1 MKKALRYIGLGLL
14 VVVVGIAIFAFMT
27 TRSGGDRLSTE
38 YPLDIEPVDVSA
50 DSASL
55 ARGEYIALTH
65 GCTDCHKADYSG
77 QVMADVP
84 PFRMV
89 SSNLTSGAGGIGSTY
104 TDADWLRAIRHGV
117 APDGRGLFVMP
128 SSQYYYLS
136 DEETGDLV
144 AFLKTIEPVDNEL
157 PPTEFKPLGKFIAGV
172 DENFRLEP
180 EMMMDLPRVP
190 MPEEPGATVEWG
202 RYRTS
207 TICTVCHGGDLTGGQ
222 PPNPDA
228 PPAPD
233 LRVSASWDLEAF
245 KSTMRT
251 GETPDGRQLDPEMP
265 YKIFANMTDEE
276 IEAIHMYL
284 RTL

>member
-1 MKKALRYIGLGLL
+1 MKKALKYVGVGLL
-14 VVVVGIAIFAFMT
+14 VLVAGIAIFAFLT
-27 TRSGGDRLSTE
+27 IGSGGDRLAAA
-38 YPLDIEPVDVSA
+38 YALDYDPADATS
-50 DSASL
+50 DSASI
-55 ARGEYIALTH
+55 AHGEYIALTH
-65 GCTDCHKADYSG
+65 GCTDCHTSDYSG

-89 SSNLTSGAGGIGSTY
+89 ASNLTPGAGGIGSAY

-136 DEETGDLV
+136 DEEAGDLV
-144 AFLKTIEPVDNEL
+144 SFLKTLEPVDNEL
-157 PPTEFKPLGKFIAGV
+157 PPTEFKPLGKFIAGM

-180 EMMMDLPRVP
+180 DMMMDMPRVP
-190 MPEEPGATVEWG
+190 MPEPGPTAEWG

-207 TICTVCHGGDLTGGQ
+207 TICTVCHGGDLSGGQ
-222 PPNPDA
+222 PPNPDS

-233 LRVSASWDLEAF
+233 LRVAAAWNLDGF
-245 KSTMRT
+245 KTAMRT
-251 GETPDGRQLDPEMP
+251 GETPDGRQLNEKFMP
-265 YKIFANMTDEE
+265 YVAFRYMTDEE
-276 IEAIHMYL
+276 LESIHMYL